1 MPLAKFL
8 NGFERLRTEAVD
20 MVDAIRQNHAL
31 EHGTIALLMRRSE
44 GKVRLTG
51 WAGLTGFHIY
61 GDVSTRALEEAAREA
76 LQRLQSG
83 EEELAVS
90 PMCGTNL
97 VVAGLAVGIASM
109 IAGRGRRGL
118 GKFVCLVEAAMLAM
132 LVAQPLGR
140 LAQKYL
146 TTTADVANVSIVR
159 VVKSGK
165 GKWTRHKVEVIRE

>member
-1 MPLAKFL
+1 MPSTEFL
-8 NGFERLRTEAVD
+8 NGSEKLHTEVLD

-31 EHGTIALLMRRSE
+31 EHATITLLMRRLE
-44 GKVRLTG
+44 GKVRLIG
-51 WAGLTGFHIY
+51 RAGLTGFHIY

-76 LQRLQSG
+76 LQRLQAG

-97 VVAGLAVGIASM
+97 VVAGLAVGTASM

-146 TTTADVANVSIVR
+146 TTTADLDNVSIMR
-159 VVKSGK
+159 VVKKGE
-165 GKWTRHKVEVIRE
+165 GKWARHKVEVICE